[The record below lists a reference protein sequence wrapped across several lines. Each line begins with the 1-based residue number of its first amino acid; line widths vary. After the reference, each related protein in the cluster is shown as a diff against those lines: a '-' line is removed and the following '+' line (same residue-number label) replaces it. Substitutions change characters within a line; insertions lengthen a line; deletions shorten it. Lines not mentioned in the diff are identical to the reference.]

1 MQTRRFVVAGIAIA
15 FIAGTL
21 GASAQSGQQPARFGF
36 GPPPPSDELAGRPQ
50 TPGAKGDQQRHYYF
64 TATGHEMPYRLFVP
78 QSYNPAAG
86 APLVVALHGFGGN
99 QDYFF
104 AHVKELAALCEQYGY
119 IFVAP
124 MGLSTD
130 GWYGAP
136 LSIPGNAPRSSGAPP
151 PPQLR
156 TPDEE
161 TKYRALSEA
170 DVMNVLDIVRTEYKV
185 DQNRI
190 YLMGHSMGGFG
201 TWWLGQKYADT
212 WAAIAPMSGVLP
224 DVDYQIHKL
233 TRVPVQISIGGAET
247 PAWVEASRK
256 LAETMK
262 SKGMTVAYVEPAGA
276 THSGMIA
283 PTTPQALEFFSKHT
297 RKPASDRPR

>member
-1 MQTRRFVVAGIAIA
+1 MQKRRFVLASMAI
-15 FIAGTL
+15 IAGTL
-21 GASAQSGQQPARFGF
+21 GATAQSGQPSARFGF
-36 GPPPPSDELAGRPQ
+36 GPLPPSEELAVRPQ
-50 TPGAKGDQQRHYYF
+50 TPGAKGDQQRHYHF
-64 TATGHEMPYRLFVP
+64 AAAGREMPYHLFVP
-78 QSYNPAAG
+78 QSYDPAAG

-104 AHVKELAALCEQYGY
+104 AQVKELPALCEKYGF

-124 MGLSTD
+124 MGLAHD

-136 LSIPGNAPRSSGAPP
+136 LSIPGSAPRSSGAPP

-156 TPDEE
+156 TPEEE

-170 DVMNVLDIVRTEYKV
+170 DVMNVLDIVRKEYKV
-185 DQNRI
+185 DPNRI
-190 YLMGHSMGGFG
+190 YLIGHSMGGFG

-224 DVDYQIHKL
+224 DVDYQILKL
-233 TRVPVQISIGGAET
+233 TQVPVQISIGGAET

-262 SKGMTVAYVEPAGA
+262 AKGMTVAYVEPDGA

-283 PTTPQALEFFSKHT
+283 PTTPQALEFFAKHV
-297 RKPASDRPR
+297 RRPAKQRER

>member
-1 MQTRRFVVAGIAIA
+1 MKKVLFGLASGLAIV
-15 FIAGTL
+15 GTL
-21 GASAQSGQQPARFGF
+21 GVSAQSGQSTARFGF
-36 GPPPPSDELAGRPQ
+36 GPPPSSADLAARPQ
-50 TPGAKGDQQRHYYF
+50 TAGAKGDQQRHYKF
-64 TATGHEMPYRLFVP
+64 TAAGSEMPYHLYVP
-78 QSYNPAAG
+78 QSYSPGAP

-104 AHVKELAALCEQYGY
+104 AYVPELPTLCEKYGF

-124 MGLSTD
+124 MGLATD

-151 PPQLR
+151 PPQVR

-170 DVMNVLDIVRTEYKV
+170 DVMNVLGIVRREYSI
-185 DQNRI
+185 DPNRI

-201 TWWLGQKYADT
+201 TWWLGQKHADI

-224 DVDYQIHKL
+224 DVDYQLHRL
-233 TRVPVQISIGGAET
+233 THVPVQVSIGGAET
-247 PAWVEASRK
+247 PAWVEASRT

-262 SKGMTVAYVEPAGA
+262 SRGMEVSYVEPAGA
-276 THSGMIA
+276 THGSMIA
-283 PTTPQALEFFSKHT
+283 PTTPRALEFFS
-297 RKPASDRPR
+297 RYRRGARSR

>member
-1 MQTRRFVVAGIAIA
+1 MEKAPLALASILAIVS
-15 FIAGTL
+15 TL
-21 GASAQSGQQPARFGF
+21 GVSAQNEQPPARFGF
-36 GPPPPSDELAGRPQ
+36 GPPPSSAELAARPQ
-50 TPGAKGDQQRHYYF
+50 TPGAKGDQQRHYHF
-64 TATGHEMPYRLFVP
+64 TAAGKEMPYHLYVP
-78 QSYNPAAG
+78 QSYSPAAP

-104 AHVKELAALCEQYGY
+104 AYVKELPALCEKYGF

-151 PPQLR
+151 PPQVR

-161 TKYRALSEA
+161 TKHRAMSEA
-170 DVMNVLDIVRTEYKV
+170 DVMNVLGIVRKEYNV
-185 DQNRI
+185 DPNRI

-224 DVDYQIHKL
+224 DVDYQLHKL

-247 PAWVEASRK
+247 PAWVEASRT

-262 SKGMTVAYVEPAGA
+262 SRGMAVSYVEPVGA
-276 THSGMIA
+276 THGSMIA
-283 PTTPQALEFFSKHT
+283 PTTPQALEFFSRSRRGT
-297 RKPASDRPR
+297 RSK